1 MANRAREQ
9 RIEARSHSTG
19 QQAGAATFGESVET
33 NVAAP
38 VQAARLSFGSSAEQL
53 IDCMQQLGVEA
64 HGLSDAEP
72 SVSRVR
78 GQPLEQSLDG
88 AK

>member
-1 MANRAREQ
+1 M
-9 RIEARSHSTG
+9 
-19 QQAGAATFGESVET
+19 QQAGAATFGEPVET

-38 VQAARLSFGSSAEQL
+38 VHAARLSFGSSAGQL
-53 IDCMQQLGVEA
+53 IDCIQQLEA
-64 HGLSDAEP
+64 AQGLSDAEP

-78 GQPLEQSLDG
+78 GQPLEQSLEG